1 MEWFFTSIQN
11 TLDSKVSEIVV
22 KMDGI
27 GNRLESL
34 ETRQKSLED
43 EVRMTASSSV
53 SNPALSTPGRRRRTP
68 LALQVNTQNKFK
80 IMK

>member
-1 MEWFFTSIQN
+1 M
-11 TLDSKVSEIVV
+11 

-34 ETRQKSLED
+34 ETRQKSLEE

-53 SNPALSTPGRRRRTP
+53 SSPAPSTPGRRRRTP
-68 LALQVNTQNKFK
+68 LALQE
-80 IMK
+80 